1 MISFERAGRRTIADP
16 AHHTKRTA
24 ALDNLAHTLVGIA
37 LSRLRG
43 LSRHPYATAALV
55 IGANLPDCD
64 VVMRWFLGTA
74 GYLEFHRG
82 ITHAVLG
89 LAAQAWLLGFVL
101 HRLAVARLGDA
112 APPFASLAGAW
123 LPAAV
128 GLASHFVLDYAI
140 SYGIR
145 PWLPFS
151 GRWVYGDFV
160 FVVDPW
166 LWLVFGALA
175 IRRTGSRASNIFLAV
190 SGLFA
195 ALITLLS
202 PVHELAATVRIGVP
216 VGIALIGFIAG
227 SPRRREWVP
236 ALTGVAL
243 LALVGYVAAIGYGRK
258 VASDHAAAWLE
269 TPQAQALEVRPAEGR
284 GLLPMPGDPFSWAFI
299 VAAKEKWVRVAVHS
313 FRGVGEIAE
322 SPRALPSHDLE
333 RAEQTRSGRAWREFA
348 RFPTQVRAESSGRLV
363 LVLSDARYW
372 YTDFCTVE
380 VRLDK

>member
-1 MISFERAGRRTIADP
+1 MISFERAGWQTIAVT

-43 LSRHPYATAALV
+43 LSRHPYATPALV

-64 VVMRWFLGTA
+64 VVMRWFYGTA

-89 LAAQAWLLGFVL
+89 LVVEALLLGFAL
-101 HRLAVARLGDA
+101 HWLAVRRLREA
-112 APPFASLAGAW
+112 APPFASLEGAW

-151 GRWVYGDFV
+151 GRWVYGDLV

-166 LWLVFGALA
+166 LWLLFGALA
-175 IRRTGSRASNIFLAV
+175 VRGTRSRASDAFLAIG
-190 SGLFA
+190 GLLA
-195 ALITLLS
+195 AFITLLS
-202 PVHELAATVRIGVP
+202 PVHDLAATVRIGVP
-216 VGIALIGFIAG
+216 IGVAVVGFIAR
-227 SPRRREWVP
+227 SPRRREWVSS
-236 ALTGVAL
+236 LTVVAL
-243 LALVGYVAAIGYGRK
+243 LGLVGYLAAVGYGRQA
-258 VASDHAAAWLE
+258 ASDHAAAWLE
-269 TPQAQALEVRPAEGR
+269 SQAASALEVRADDGC

-299 VAAKEKWVRVAVHS
+299 VAAKEHWVRVAVHS
-313 FRGVGEIAE
+313 FRGAGEVAT
-322 SPRALPSHDLE
+322 SPRALDSSDLE
-333 RAEQTRSGRAWREFA
+333 RAEQTRPGRAWREFA
-348 RFPTQVRAESSGRLV
+348 RFPTQVRAESSGQLV

-380 VRLDK
+380 VRLEK